1 MPEKTRAGGAI
12 INLLQITDCH
22 LMKAPEGELLG
33 VNTRSSLNA
42 VTQLAKQNIRSKVHA
57 SPDLIL
63 ATGDL
68 AQDASP
74 EAYKYFKSHIDEFS
88 CPVSWFP
95 GNHDDLDVMK
105 AAIGN
110 GEEFNKVVRMGVWQI
125 ILLDSHVSGAVH
137 GYLEAEELVILE
149 SALNER
155 PDLNTI
161 ICFHHHPI
169 KIDSLWLDKIG
180 LRNQDELFEIVGRY
194 DNIKAIVWG
203 HIHQEIDAEIDDI
216 ALYASPSTCVQFL
229 PDSDDFALDSIAP
242 GYRWFSLFEDGSIKT
257 GVIRAEGYEFTL
269 DLASNGY

>member
-1 MPEKTRAGGAI
+1 
-12 INLLQITDCH
+12 
-22 LMKAPEGELLG
+22 MKSPEGELLG

-42 VTQLAKQNIRSKVHA
+42 VTQLAKQNIKSAVHA
-57 SPDLIL
+57 RPDLIL

-74 EAYKYFKSHIDEFS
+74 EAYQYFKSHIDEFA

-110 GEEFNKVVRMGVWQI
+110 GAEFNKIVRMGAWQF
-125 ILLDSHVSGAVH
+125 ILLDSHVAGAVH
-137 GYLEAEELVILE
+137 GYLETEELVVLE
-149 SALNER
+149 SALKER
-155 PDLNTI
+155 PDLHTI

-169 KIDSLWLDKIG
+169 EIDSVWLDKIG
-180 LRNQDELFEIVGRY
+180 LRNRDDLFEIVGRHE
-194 DNIKAIVWG
+194 NVKAIVWG
-203 HIHQEIDAEIDDI
+203 HIHQALDGEIDNV

-242 GYRWFSLFEDGSIKT
+242 GYRWFSLFEDGGIET
-257 GVIRAEGYEFTL
+257 GVLRADDFDFNL